1 MLLGDGGKM
10 QVRWIVGT
18 YRRVGAFFCPKF
30 GKTPPKVRRK
40 DDENEQSDYHGPTY
54 T

>member
-18 YRRVGAFFCPKF
+18 YRRVGAFFLPKIW
-30 GKTPPKVRRK
+30 
-40 DDENEQSDYHGPTY
+40 ENATKSA
-54 T
+54 